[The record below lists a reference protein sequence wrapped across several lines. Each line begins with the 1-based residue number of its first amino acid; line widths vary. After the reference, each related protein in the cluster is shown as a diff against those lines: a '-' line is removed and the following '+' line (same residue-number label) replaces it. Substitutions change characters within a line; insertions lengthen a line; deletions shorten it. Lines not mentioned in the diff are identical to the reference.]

1 MGNFLSNL
9 SYKHIIYV
17 IVSIITV
24 YGIYYMYQN
33 YGKQVIE
40 NRKKLVLEDSHK
52 ENVETLSNQFKI
64 EHLNQ
69 VREEN
74 QAQIKNSNSEK
85 LYNTSLYP
93 FFDITIG
100 NENAGRIHFELFD
113 EIVPR
118 TCMNF
123 RTLCMKSV
131 TGKGEADYK
140 GVPFHRIIKDFM
152 IQCGDTTNGDGTG
165 GMSIYGRNFED
176 ENFELTH
183 NQEGLL
189 SMANSGPNTNGSQFF
204 ITTKAPLKHLDN
216 KHVVFGMVVK
226 GYDIIKKIENVHTIQ
241 TMDND
246 IPAVPVYVSNC
257 GLEELNE

>member
-17 IVSIITV
+17 VISIIAI
-24 YGIYYMYQN
+24 YGIYYWYQN
-33 YGKQVIE
+33 YGKQAVE
-40 NRKKLVLEDSHK
+40 SRKQKVLEDNTEELTNQLK
-52 ENVETLSNQFKI
+52 VE
-64 EHLNQ
+64 HMNQ
-69 VREEN
+69 VREESN
-74 QAQIKNSNSEK
+74 TRIKNSDSEK

-93 FFDITIG
+93 FFDINVGDQTM
-100 NENAGRIHFELFD
+100 GRVHFELFD

-140 GVPFHRIIKDFM
+140 GVPFHRIIKNFM
-152 IQCGDTTNGDGTG
+152 VQCGDTTNGDGTG

-176 ENFELTH
+176 ENFELSH

-189 SMANSGPNTNGSQFF
+189 CMANAGPNTNGSQFF
-204 ITTKAPLKHLDN
+204 ITTKAPLKHLDG

-226 GYDIIKKIENVHTIQ
+226 GYEIIKKIEKMQ
-241 TMDND
+241 TNQDD
-246 IPAVPVYVSNC
+246 SPTVQVYVSNC

>member
-1 MGNFLSNL
+1 MGGFLSNL
-9 SYKHIIYV
+9 SKNVTYKHV
-17 IVSIITV
+17 IVVVVSIIII
-24 YGIYYMYQN
+24 YGIYYWYQN
-33 YGKQVIE
+33 YGKTYIE
-40 NRKKLVLEDSHK
+40 NRKQKVLEDK
-52 ENVETLSNQFKI
+52 EEELNNQLKI
-64 EHLNQ
+64 EHMDQ
-69 VREEN
+69 IRTEN
-74 QAQIKNSNSEK
+74 KKQNENNYSDK

-93 FFDITIG
+93 YFDIQIG
-100 NENAGRIHFELFD
+100 NNYAGRVYFELFD

-140 GVPFHRIIKDFM
+140 GVPFHRVIKNFM

-183 NQEGLL
+183 NQTGLL
-189 SMANSGPNTNGSQFF
+189 SMANAGPNTNGSQFF
-204 ITTKAPLKHLDN
+204 ITTKAPLQHLDG

-226 GYDIIKKIENVHTIQ
+226 GYEIIKKIEKLQ
-241 TMDND
+241 TNEND
-246 IPAVPVYVSNC
+246 VPYEEVRVIDC
-257 GLEELNE
+257 GLEELKE